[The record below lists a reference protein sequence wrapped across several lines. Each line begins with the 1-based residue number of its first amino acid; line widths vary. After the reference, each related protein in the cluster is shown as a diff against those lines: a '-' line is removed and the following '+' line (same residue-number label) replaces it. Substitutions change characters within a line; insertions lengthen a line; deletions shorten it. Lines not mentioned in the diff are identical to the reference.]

1 MENAEA
7 KKVLWGEEFHVVP
20 EGLAED
26 EVVSFVDDLME
37 QSRQIR
43 DDQERQASLHRLAEQ
58 TVVEAD
64 KLAAS
69 IKQQARGEAE
79 AEAAR
84 LIAAAEQEG
93 RERAQRI
100 VRAAER
106 ESATLSTDSAAKGKE
121 EAEQILAQARR
132 EAELMIKATKDE
144 LPAIESEAKLEAE
157 YLVRRFTVKFVEQI
171 RSAVTETCNDML
183 PSLDDLMKESS
194 HSGAL
199 DEGDS
204 KHAIAPV
211 EKKARSSSRRS

>member
-84 LIAAAEQEG
+84 LIAAADAG
-93 RERAQRI
+93 GPGAG
-100 VRAAER
+100 AADR
-106 ESATLSTDSAAKGKE
+106 QG
-121 EAEQILAQARR
+121 RR
-132 EAELMIKATKDE
+132 EGE
-144 LPAIESEAKLEAE
+144 
-157 YLVRRFTVKFVEQI
+157 RH
-171 RSAVTETCNDML
+171 AVHRL
-183 PSLDDLMKESS
+183 GSQ
-194 HSGAL
+194 GQ
-199 DEGDS
+199 G
-204 KHAIAPV
+204 
-211 EKKARSSSRRS
+211 RG

>member
-7 KKVLWGEEFHVVP
+7 KKVLWGVEFHMVP

-26 EVVSFVDDLME
+26 EVVSFVDDLMK
-37 QSRQIR
+37 QSHQIR
-43 DDQERQASLHRLAEQ
+43 EEQERQASLHKLAEQ
-58 TVVEAD
+58 TVIEAD
-64 KLAAS
+64 KLAEG

-106 ESATLSTDSAAKGKE
+106 ESTTLSTDSVAKSKE
-121 EAEQILAQARR
+121 EAEQILTQARR
-132 EAELMIKATKDE
+132 EAELAIKAAKDG
-144 LPAIESEAKLEAE
+144 LPAIDSEAKLEAE
-157 YLVRRFTVKFVEQI
+157 YLIRRFTVKFVEQI
-171 RSAVTETCNDML
+171 RSAVTDTCNDML
-183 PSLDDLMKESS
+183 PSLDDLMKESG

-204 KHAIAPV
+204 NLAIAPG
-211 EKKARSSSRRS
+211 EKKAKSSSRRS